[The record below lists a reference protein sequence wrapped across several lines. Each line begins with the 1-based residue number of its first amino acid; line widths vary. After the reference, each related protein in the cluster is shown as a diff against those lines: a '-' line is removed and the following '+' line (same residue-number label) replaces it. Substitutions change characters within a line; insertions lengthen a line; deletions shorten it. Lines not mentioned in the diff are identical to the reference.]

1 MMSSPRYELA
11 LHCAGAH
18 LPFSKLQTH
27 HIESTTQMKSKL
39 IAMTIVCAA
48 LPALAADTYQIGPD
62 KSKVRFTIMNKAPG
76 QSAAEEVPGSFGDF
90 KGTAMFNAQDPAKS
104 SVQME
109 IKTASIETGIARRD
123 DHLRS
128 ADFFKVK
135 EFPTMTFKSTA
146 AKKTSE
152 DTYEVTG
159 NFTLLGK
166 TKPVTA
172 TFKKTGDEAG
182 TATFKLLRSDY
193 GMKFR
198 IPDTGDEVNVTL
210 ELAGTKK

>member
-1 MMSSPRYELA
+1 
-11 LHCAGAH
+11 
-18 LPFSKLQTH
+18 
-27 HIESTTQMKSKL
+27 MKSKL
-39 IAMTIVCAA
+39 IAMTIACAT
-48 LPALAADTYQIGPD
+48 LTWPAVAADTYQIGPD

-76 QSAAEEVPGSFGDF
+76 QNAAEEVPGSFGDF
-90 KGTAMFNAQDPAKS
+90 KGTVMFNAQDPAKS

-109 IKTASIETGIARRD
+109 IKTASVDTGIAKRD

-135 EFPTMTFKSTA
+135 EFPTMAFKSTA
-146 AKKTSE
+146 AKKIAD

-166 TKPVTA
+166 SKPVTA
-172 TFKKTGDEAG
+172 TFKKTGDETG

-198 IPDTGDEVNVTL
+198 IPDTADEVNVTL

>member
-1 MMSSPRYELA
+1 
-11 LHCAGAH
+11 
-18 LPFSKLQTH
+18 
-27 HIESTTQMKSKL
+27 MKFKL
-39 IAMTIVCAA
+39 IAMTITCGTLA

-62 KSKVRFTIMNKAPG
+62 KSKVRFTIMNKPPG
-76 QSAAEEVPGSFGDF
+76 KDAAEEVPGTFGDF
-90 KGTAMFNAQDPAKS
+90 AGTVLLNAQDPAKS

-109 IKTASIETGIARRD
+109 IKTASVDTGIAKRD

-146 AKKTSE
+146 AKKISD

>member
-1 MMSSPRYELA
+1 
-11 LHCAGAH
+11 
-18 LPFSKLQTH
+18 
-27 HIESTTQMKSKL
+27 MKFQL
-39 IAMTIVCAA
+39 IAMTVACAA
-48 LPALAADTYQIGPD
+48 WPALAADTYQIGPD

-76 QSAAEEVPGSFGDF
+76 QNAAEAVPGGFGDF
-90 KGTAMFNAQDPAKS
+90 SGTVAFNAQDPAKS

-109 IKTASIETGIARRD
+109 VKTASVDTGIAKRD

-146 AKKTSE
+146 AKKVSD

-172 TFKKTGDEAG
+172 TFKKTGDESG

-198 IPDTGDEVNVTL
+198 IPDTADEVNVTL
-210 ELAGTKK
+210 ELAGARK

>member
-1 MMSSPRYELA
+1 
-11 LHCAGAH
+11 
-18 LPFSKLQTH
+18 
-27 HIESTTQMKSKL
+27 MKSKL
-39 IAMTIVCAA
+39 IAMTVACAA
-48 LPALAADTYQIGPD
+48 LAWPVLAADTYQIGPD

-76 QSAAEEVPGSFGDF
+76 KSAAEEVPGSFGDF
-90 KGTAMFNAQDPAKS
+90 SGTVAFNAQDPAKS

-109 IKTASIETGIARRD
+109 IKTASVDTGIAKRD

-146 AKKTSE
+146 AKKTSD